1 MRRIPEHRFDDL
13 IDAATE
19 VFIERGYR
27 RTQMADIADAVGVA
41 KGTIYGY
48 VESKE
53 ALFALCLRWASRTG
67 PVERPEVLPFPTPP
81 PGRLSQRLKENLAA
95 EAVPPQLAAAL
106 ERERVDDPRAELDGV
121 LRELYLLNER
131 NRRSIKLLD
140 RCHDHPELQGLWQQV
155 GREGSRLAMRRYLE
169 LRVAGGQLRD
179 VPSPQLAARIVIET
193 VATWAIHIHWDR
205 APEAFD
211 PDEARENAIDFLIR
225 GLLP

>member
-67 PVERPEVLPFPTPP
+67 PVERPQVLPFPTPP

-95 EAVPPQLAAAL
+95 EAVPARLAAAL
-106 ERERVDDPRAELDGV
+106 ERERADDPRAELDGV
-121 LRELYLLNER
+121 LRELYELNER

-140 RCHDHPELQGLWQQV
+140 RCHDHPELQGLWQQA

-169 LRVAGGQLRD
+169 LRVAAGQLRD